1 MDIPDLYQQEEK
13 DEIINECT
21 KATKE
26 AGLVPEPDIVWE
38 FLCQEFAKIFTFACA
53 FRRSAN
59 RFVVEPEV
67 SALINSTVID
77 WFQPWPKKALLELQ

>member
-1 MDIPDLYQQEEK
+1 MYINDLLASGNIPDLYQQEEK

-38 FLCQEFAKIFTFACA
+38 FLCQEFAKIFTLPVLFAG
-53 FRRSAN
+53 RRI
-59 RFVVEPEV
+59 V
-67 SALINSTVID
+67 S
-77 WFQPWPKKALLELQ
+77 